1 MKNYKIQNDSIF
13 DGDIIATVTDNSLSP
28 SLPAGCTVI
37 VSQTRKPKNGDIVL
51 TDSSIK
57 YFENDSEVIGVIE
70 RAIIDVA

>member
-28 SLPAGCTVI
+28 SLPAGSTVI

-70 RAIIDVA
+70 RAISDVA